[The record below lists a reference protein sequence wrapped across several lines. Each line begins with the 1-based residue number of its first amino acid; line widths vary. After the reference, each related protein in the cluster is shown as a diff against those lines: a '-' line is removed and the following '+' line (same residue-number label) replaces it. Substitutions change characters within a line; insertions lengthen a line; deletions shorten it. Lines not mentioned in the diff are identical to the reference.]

1 VGRNIVLTS
10 TVTANEA
17 VGAAARLALAGET
30 CGIAPPITS
39 TISGMA
45 RIVSVFLQHVLNVG
59 FLKCIAWRV
68 QMNWALVFAL
78 ALTLCAT
85 GVCADEKDDCNQ
97 LADADR
103 QGRGKPEQG
112 RWDA

>member
-1 VGRNIVLTS
+1 
-10 TVTANEA
+10 
-17 VGAAARLALAGET
+17 
-30 CGIAPPITS
+30 
-39 TISGMA
+39 
-45 RIVSVFLQHVLNVG
+45 
-59 FLKCIAWRV
+59 
-68 QMNWALVFAL
+68 MNWALVFAL